1 MKKFIT
7 YILVLMFSVSLIGCN
22 NKDNNINAEKNDK
35 IKVVAS
41 FYAMEEFAK
50 EIGREK
56 IDVYTIVPDGVE
68 PHDFEPKAKDL
79 ESLEEADLLVLNG
92 LDMEHWKD
100 DVLKVIKNNKLKVVD
115 TSKDADFI
123 EIEERDHKEEEHEH
137 GAYDPHLWL
146 SLNMAKFQA
155 NNIKNALIE
164 VDSDNVDYYEKNYNE
179 FAKDLENLYNDYKS
193 KFQQISNKNFV
204 TGHETF
210 GYLCRDFG
218 LNQYSIEG
226 VFAEGEP
233 SPKQLKELTD
243 LCKEKNITTIF
254 VENLVSPQ
262 ISETLAREV
271 NGKTEKI
278 YTLHSSEDGL
288 NYIDAMKYN
297 LETIYSSMK

>member
-1 MKKFIT
+1 MKKIIN
-7 YILVLMFSVSLIGCN
+7 YMLILMFSIALIGCS
-22 NKDNNINAEKNDK
+22 KQDNNIDAEKNNK

-50 EIGREK
+50 EIGKDK
-56 IDVYTIVPDGVE
+56 IEVYTVVPDGVE

-79 ESLEEADLLVLNG
+79 ANLEEANLLVLNG
-92 LDMEHWKD
+92 LDMEHWKE
-100 DVLKVIKNNKLKVVD
+100 DVLKVINNSKLKVVD
-115 TSKDADFI
+115 TSEGGDFI
-123 EIEERDHKEEEHEH
+123 KLDEEHKEETEKEH

-146 SLNMAKFQA
+146 GLNMAKLQA
-155 NNIKNALIE
+155 DNIKKALIE
-164 VDSDNVDYYEKNYNE
+164 IDGDNKDYYEKNYNE
-179 FAKDLENLYNDYKS
+179 FAKEIDDLYNDYKG
-193 KFQQISNKNFV
+193 KFQQISNKNFI
-204 TGHETF
+204 TGHATF

-243 LCKEKNITTIF
+243 LCKDKNINTVF
-254 VENLVSPQ
+254 VESLVSPQ

-278 YTLHSSEDGL
+278 YTLHSKEDGL
-288 NYIDAMKYN
+288 NYIEAMKYN
-297 LETIYSSMK
+297 LETIYNSMK